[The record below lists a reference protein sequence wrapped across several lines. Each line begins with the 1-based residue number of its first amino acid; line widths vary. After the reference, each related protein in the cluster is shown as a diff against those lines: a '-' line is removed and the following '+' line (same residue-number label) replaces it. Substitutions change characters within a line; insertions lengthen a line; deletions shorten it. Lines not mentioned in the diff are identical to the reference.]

1 MAMPDDKLTAA
12 LDEIRS
18 HHQQHVSVNFP
29 APGICISRDGSW
41 PCEAGRLLAALDE
54 VLDTHLLSIAADG
67 EEVCTRCGWEAG
79 KRVPAGKCL
88 IREAISRELLGKESG
103 NDERHLA

>member
-41 PCEAGRLLAALDE
+41 PCEAGRLLAALDK
-54 VLDTHLLSIAADG
+54 VLKLTEPSDQPLVRII
-67 EEVCTRCGWEAG
+67 RCD
-79 KRVPAGKCL
+79 V